1 MPMSNFA
8 IKSAHHIQ
16 QSSPF
21 QNHLQESGV
30 FRRVTVK
37 RLRRLKQDKDFGL
50 NHIDK
55 EESFLEEKRLMM
67 VAANL
72 KMPI

>member
-1 MPMSNFA
+1 M
-8 IKSAHHIQ
+8 K
-16 QSSPF
+16 
-21 QNHLQESGV
+21 
-30 FRRVTVK
+30 RV
-37 RLRRLKQDKDFGL
+37 RRLKEDKDFGL
-50 NHIDK
+50 NHIDE